1 MKLMLMSFNRK
12 KKMLRLWRLGH
23 NQQSVTI
30 WFIQRVCP
38 ECCLSLW
45 QRGSPAPVNSVS
57 QQTLENAKC
66 SQKTVTDFQQHLKG
80 TCVPNSRQ
88 REENALFSQK
98 NQSDNKELASQGNS
112 IKTKE
117 ERISRFWKPSQSIKK
132 TLSKLFFKAN
142 IILIPNMMK
151 ILKVLSTDLTYEQ

>member
-98 NQSDNKELASQGNS
+98 RSEYNYNKAVKIFKPEVVRAYVISLLIYNLV
-112 IKTKE
+112 TLL
-117 ERISRFWKPSQSIKK
+117 SRFIK
-132 TLSKLFFKAN
+132 SF
-142 IILIPNMMK
+142 P
-151 ILKVLSTDLTYEQ
+151 